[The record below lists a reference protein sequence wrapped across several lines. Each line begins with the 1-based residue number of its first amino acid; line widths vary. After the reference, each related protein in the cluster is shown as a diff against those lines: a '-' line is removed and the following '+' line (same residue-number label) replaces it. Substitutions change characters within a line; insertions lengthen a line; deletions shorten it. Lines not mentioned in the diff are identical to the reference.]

1 LIRQKKGN
9 ADDSR
14 FALERA
20 QEIIFELKRLLT
32 RGEIPPLPVFLDSPL
47 ASQITDIYRNFSFL
61 FDQEAMQLMSKGED
75 LFDFRGLK
83 FVKKPNQAKKI
94 SKIKGGK

>member
-1 LIRQKKGN
+1 
-9 ADDSR
+9 
-14 FALERA
+14 
-20 QEIIFELKRLLT
+20 
-32 RGEIPPLPVFLDSPL
+32 L

-83 FVKKPNQAKKI
+83 FVKKPNQAKKYQK
-94 SKIKGGK
+94 SKGGK